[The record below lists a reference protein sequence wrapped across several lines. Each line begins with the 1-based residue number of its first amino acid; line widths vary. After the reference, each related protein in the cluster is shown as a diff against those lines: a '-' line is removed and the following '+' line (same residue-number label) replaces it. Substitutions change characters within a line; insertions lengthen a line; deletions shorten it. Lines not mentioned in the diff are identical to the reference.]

1 MSGVIKVI
9 ASFVTVHLLV
19 ACTSSLPVMP
29 TGNAGEYLVVAR
41 NSASIFSSLEEAQ
54 KEAVN
59 QAMNYCKGLG
69 KVYVKKYVIDR
80 PMAIAQVPE
89 SNLYFTCSDSN
100 GVANG
105 TQPVSSNNG
114 SLSMEQ
120 AKSKCLDLG
129 FKAGTE
135 SFGQCIL
142 KVSK

>member
-1 MSGVIKVI
+1 MSGGIKVT
-9 ASFVTVHLLV
+9 AFFVIFYLLV
-19 ACTSSLPVMP
+19 GCTSSLPVMP
-29 TGNAGEYLVVAR
+29 TGNTGEYLVVAR
-41 NSASIFSSLEEAQ
+41 NSAAIFSSLEEAQ

-59 QAMNYCKGLG
+59 QAMNYCRGLG

-100 GVANG
+100 GVASG
-105 TQPVSSNNG
+105 VQPLNSNTG

-129 FKAGTE
+129 FKTGTE
-135 SFGQCIL
+135 SFGQCVLRI
-142 KVSK
+142 SK